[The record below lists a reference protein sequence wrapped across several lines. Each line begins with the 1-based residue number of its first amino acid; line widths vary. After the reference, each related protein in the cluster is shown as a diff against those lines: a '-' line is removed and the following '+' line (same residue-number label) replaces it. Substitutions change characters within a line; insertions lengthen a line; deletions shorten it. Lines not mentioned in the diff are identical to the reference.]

1 MPGGTLAVLLAGSDA
16 RPGQRVDRSRA
27 DALQLVVSDGR
38 GGGAVV
44 GIARDSW
51 VPIPGHGTDKVN
63 AALVR
68 GGPDL
73 LVRTVQEATGVPLE
87 GYLLVGF
94 EEFKAVVE
102 DAGGLPFVL
111 QAAVRVM
118 WAELPEGAQELTGPQ
133 ALAFA
138 RERQNLPDGDFGRS
152 RRQGDLVLAALGLAL
167 DGGAEE
173 LPGLM
178 TVLSEHADTDL
189 DAREAVVL
197 VGRALVT
204 DPGLVGH
211 DVLRGP
217 TGWSADGQSI
227 VRWADGAEAILEDL
241 EDGRLDAP
249 LEERD

>member
-1 MPGGTLAVLLAGSDA
+1 M
-16 RPGQRVDRSRA
+16 
-27 DALQLVVSDGR
+27 
-38 GGGAVV
+38 
-44 GIARDSW
+44 
-51 VPIPGHGTDKVN
+51 PIPGHGTDKVN

-204 DPGLVGH
+204 DPALVGH